1 MATRRIGC
9 HAGAMETLLDA
20 ARDMVTPETGWS
32 AELLLRTVLTT
43 VVMFLAIVLLARL
56 FGTRTFAS
64 FTTYDFLTNVAAGS
78 LVASAILS
86 DRMVEA
92 TVGLVVLVV
101 LQYAVSSAAARSR
114 AARDVADNDPVVLVQ
129 DGQVLAGPMRRA
141 RVSRAILDQHLRASG
156 LNRVEEVHL
165 AVLESGG
172 SISVLQRATG

>member
-1 MATRRIGC
+1 
-9 HAGAMETLLDA
+9 METLLDA

-101 LQYAVSSAAARSR
+101 LQYAVSGAAARSR
-114 AARDVADNDPVVLVQ
+114 AARDAADNDPVVLVQ
-129 DGQVLAGPMRRA
+129 DGQVLERPMRRA
-141 RVSRAILDQHLRASG
+141 RVSHAILDQHLRASG
-156 LNRVEEVHL
+156 LTRVDEVGL

-172 SISVLQRATG
+172 SISVLRRGAGRDRR